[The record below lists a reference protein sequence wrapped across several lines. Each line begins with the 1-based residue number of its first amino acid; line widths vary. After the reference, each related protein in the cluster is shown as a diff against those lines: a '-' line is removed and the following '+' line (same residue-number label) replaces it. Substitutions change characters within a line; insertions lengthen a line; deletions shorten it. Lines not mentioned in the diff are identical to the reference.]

1 MDYLYYSILGY
12 LLGAIP
18 FSYILPKL
26 KGIDVRK
33 IGSGNVGG
41 TNALRAAGP
50 VIGGLSML
58 LDVLKAFIPVL
69 VVYRLTGDVKMAS
82 ATALGSVFGHDFPV
96 YLKFR
101 GGKGVAT
108 TLGTMF
114 ALCWQCALVF
124 LAVWFLIVTLTQ
136 YVSLASIVSLYVA
149 SIVAFPL
156 KGELVGIPLLILATL
171 SLLRHSSNVQRLMR
185 GEERKTDIWGYIRR

>member
-1 MDYLYYSILGY
+1 MYYAILGY

-69 VVYRLTGDVKMAS
+69 VVYRLTGDIKMAS
-82 ATALGSVFGHDFPV
+82 ATALGSVFGHDFSV

-114 ALCWQCALVF
+114 VLCWQCAVIFLV
-124 LAVWFLIVTLTQ
+124 VWFLIVTLTQ
-136 YVSLASIVSLYVA
+136 YVSLASIVSL
-149 SIVAFPL
+149 
-156 KGELVGIPLLILATL
+156 
-171 SLLRHSSNVQRLMR
+171 
-185 GEERKTDIWGYIRR
+185 